1 MERIAIILGR
11 RCPAWLTDGAVRKVD
26 EDEAVFIHPERY
38 FVQTIILHVEADR
51 ILELRG
57 FDKLSQT
64 VILPAVILTRESK
77 R

>member
-11 RCPAWLTDGAVRKVD
+11 RCPAWLTDDAVCKVD

>member
-11 RCPAWLTDGAVRKVD
+11 RCPAWLSNCAVRKVD
-26 EDEAVFIHPERY
+26 EDEAVFIHPDRY